1 MTDTNLNTTEKTEDF
16 NIKEEVYKY
25 LYHWKWFLL
34 SIVVFV
40 AASYLYLRKS
50 ANIYNTEAV
59 IQILEPSSG
68 IELPRSSFVFNRS
81 SINLENEIKAI
92 TSYPIVE
99 EVVKRLNL
107 NYTYYAKGTIK
118 TTQISDFPLPL
129 KPSKSISH
137 KQIGKYYV
145 EFFENSMQITTNKQT
160 VLNFDSYSTENTKEL
175 PFSFS
180 KDFKTKA
187 YLNGKIFI
195 INVGTLKN
203 TVVSLKNRLKIDQI
217 GKQSDLLTISL
228 SGENP
233 TISKSIINTLMD
245 VYKMDGIEDRQQI
258 SKTTIEF
265 IDNRFLSLVNQLDS
279 IENTKETFQ
288 KQNKFVDLKESSSL
302 SLQSLSESEKKEFN
316 TSNQLEISKTIVSTL
331 NDDKNLLDRIPVNML
346 EVENLNTLIQQY
358 NSSIDEYYK
367 LQLSAGE
374 NNPSLLF
381 VKDKLKNY
389 RANIKSSLNAY
400 IRDLEFSLRK
410 TSERKNKFN
419 SKISSAPSQEKQYK
433 SINRQVD
440 IKESLYIY
448 LLQKR
453 EESAINLA
461 ITEPSIKILDY
472 ALTASGAISPKPKVI
487 YIAAIALGVL
497 IPFLILF
504 TIALLDTKI
513 HSKQDVDKLKLGI
526 PVIAEIPIIKNE
538 DDLFFKNPNNNN
550 VLSESFRI
558 LSSNV
563 NFLLPQDTDKGKV
576 IFSTSTI
583 KGEGKTFVSVNLS
596 LALSSI
602 NKKVLLIGS
611 DLRNPQI
618 HTQINVDKNIEGLSN
633 YLFDKSFDWRDAV
646 IRGFNKHKHHHIIL
660 SGSIPPN
667 PAHLLTNGRFGQL
680 LEEARLEY
688 DYIIVDT
695 APTILVTDT
704 ILISKHA
711 DATVF
716 VVRADYTDKKL
727 LNFSK
732 DLVATEKLNNVAYVL
747 NGVGSSKGY
756 GYGYK
761 YGYNYGYGYGYN
773 SDDE

>member
-1 MTDTNLNTTEKTEDF
+1 MTDTNLNTTEKTENF

-25 LYHWKWFLL
+25 IYYWKWFLL

-40 AASYLYLRKS
+40 GASYLYLRKS

-81 SINLENEIKAI
+81 TINLENEIKAI
-92 TSYPIVE
+92 TAYPIIAQVVE
-99 EVVKRLNL
+99 RLNL
-107 NYTYYAKGTIK
+107 NYSFYAKGTIK
-118 TTQISDFPLPL
+118 TTLISDFPLPL
-129 KPSKSISH
+129 EHSESITQGQTGS
-137 KQIGKYYV
+137 YYID
-145 EFFENSMQITTNKQT
+145 FFENSMQITTNKGI
-160 VLNFDSYSTENTKEL
+160 VLNFDSYNTNSKAEL

-180 KDFKTKA
+180 KDPNTKT
-187 YLNGKIFI
+187 YLNGKTFI
-195 INVGTLKN
+195 INVGTIKN
-203 TVVSLKNRLKIDQI
+203 TILSLKNRLKIAQI
-217 GKQSDLLTISL
+217 GQRSDLLTIGL

-233 TISKSIINTLMD
+233 IRSKSIINTLMD
-245 VYKMDGIEDRQQI
+245 VYKMDGVKDRQQI
-258 SKTTIEF
+258 SRTTIEF
-265 IDNRFLSLVNQLDS
+265 IDNRFLSLVDQLDS
-279 IENTKETFQ
+279 IENRKEAFQ
-288 KQNKFVDLKESSSL
+288 KQNNFVDLKETASL
-302 SLQSLSESEKKEFN
+302 SLQSLSEYEKNEFN
-316 TSNQLEISKTIVSTL
+316 ESNQLQISKTIISTL
-331 NDDKNLLDRIPVNML
+331 SDDKSLLDRIPVNML
-346 EVENLNTLIQQY
+346 EVENLNALIQQY

-374 NNPSLLF
+374 KNPSLLY
-381 VKDKLKNY
+381 VKDKLNNY
-389 RANIKSSLNAY
+389 KENIKSSLNAY
-400 IRDLEFSLRK
+400 IRDLEFSLQK
-410 TSERKNKFN
+410 TSERKLKFN
-419 SKISSAPSQEKQYK
+419 SKISSAPSQEKLYK
-433 SINRQVD
+433 GINRQVD

-461 ITEPSIKILDY
+461 ITEPSIKILDF
-472 ALTASGAISPKPKVI
+472 ALTASGAISPRPKII
-487 YIAAIALGVL
+487 YAAAVALGLL

-504 TIALLDTKI
+504 TITLLDTKI
-513 HSKQDVDKLKLGI
+513 HSKPDVDKLKLNI
-526 PVIAEIPIIKNE
+526 PVIAEIPTIKNE
-538 DDLFFKNPNNNN
+538 NDLFFKNPNNNN

-563 NFLLPQDTDKGKV
+563 NFLLPQDSDKGKV

-583 KGEGKTFVSVNLS
+583 KGEGKTFVSINLS

-618 HTQINVDKNIEGLSN
+618 HTQLGVDKNTKGLSN
-633 YLFDKSFDWRDAV
+633 YLFDHSFDWRDAL
-646 IRGFNKHKHHHIIL
+646 INGFDKHKHHHILL

-667 PAHLLTNGRFGQL
+667 PANLLTNGRFEQL
-680 LEEARLEY
+680 LAEARKEY
-688 DYIIVDT
+688 DYIVVDT

-704 ILISKHA
+704 ILIAKHA

-732 DLVATEKLNNVAYVL
+732 DLVASEKMHNVAYVL
-747 NGVGSSKGY
+747 NGVGTRKGY

-761 YGYNYGYGYGYN
+761 YGYNYGYGYGYS
-773 SDDE
+773 SDDS

>member
-497 IPFLILF
+497 IPFVILF